1 MQPVEKVNKLFI
13 VKLVLLSG
21 LLYLGFVMKVPQFVK
36 PAEARPLKHF
46 ALPNVKQEP
55 KQIKKLYYRVISD
68 SEPEEIAI

>member
-13 VKLVLLSG
+13 VKLLLLSG

-36 PAEARPLKHF
+36 SAEARPFERF
-46 ALPNVKQEP
+46 ALPNETQEP

-68 SEPEEIAI
+68 TEPEEIAI